1 MFPARWL
8 RLFAVLALLGG
19 AGCTTTKVKLLG
31 PAEPPTDPSQVALYG
46 KIPRNFRALALVEA
60 HVYLAGLISDQKKTE
75 MAVEALCDAAASVG
89 ADGVLIRNLHPAAVN
104 AFGYGNRAF
113 RMGTVENNFAHMT
126 AMHAVAIRTE

>member
-1 MFPARWL
+1 MSLGRWI
-8 RLFAVLALLGG
+8 RIVFLLGLV
-19 AGCTTTKVKLLG
+19 AATGCTTTKVKLLG

-60 HVYLAGLISDQKKTE
+60 HVYLAGLMSDRKKTE